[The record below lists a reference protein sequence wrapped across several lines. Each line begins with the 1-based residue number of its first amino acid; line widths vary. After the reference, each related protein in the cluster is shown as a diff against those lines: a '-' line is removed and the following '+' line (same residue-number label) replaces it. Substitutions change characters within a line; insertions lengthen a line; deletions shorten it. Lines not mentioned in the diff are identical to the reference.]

1 MRLVIFGL
9 TVSSSWGNGHATL
22 WRGLIRA
29 LGDRGVETVYFE
41 RDVPWYAAHRDLKS
55 LPGGRLV
62 LYRDWGEVYEHA
74 KRECTRAAATIVTSY
89 CPDAR
94 AASALIHESGR
105 GLRIFYDLDTPV
117 TLQRL
122 QAGENVEYLPPHGLS
137 DFDLVLSYTGG
148 SALEQLQTQLGA
160 RAVAPLYGS
169 ADPQAH
175 RAVPPHSDYVCD
187 LSYLGTWA
195 ADRHAAVQRFF
206 LTPADSLPTQRFLL
220 GGSQYPPDFP
230 WRTNVWWRPHVP
242 PPEHSR
248 FYCSSRLTL
257 NVTRS
262 AMASCGYCPSGRLF
276 EAALCGTPVVSD
288 TWVGLDHFF
297 TPGEEILLARRPEDV
312 VDALRMSPERLAR
325 IGREARQR
333 VLGEHTSAH
342 RASELLDVLGLG
354 AHPHRRPLPGNASLG
369 VT

>member
-29 LGDRGVETVYFE
+29 LGNRGMETVFFE
-41 RDVPWYAAHRDLKS
+41 RDVPWYAAHRDLRS

-62 LYRDWGEVYEHA
+62 LYRDWDDVRDHA
-74 KRECTRAAATIVTSY
+74 RRECARAEAMLVTSY

-94 AASALIHESGR
+94 AASALIHGQGR

-122 QAGENVEYLPPHGLS
+122 QANEDVEYLPPQGLS

-148 SALEQLQTQLGA
+148 SALEQLQTLLGA
-160 RAVAPLYGS
+160 KAVAPLYGS

-175 RAVPPHSDYVCD
+175 RAVPPHPDYACD
-187 LSYLGTWA
+187 LSYLGTFA
-195 ADRHAAVQRFF
+195 ADRQAAVQRFF
-206 LTPADSLPTQRFLL
+206 LDPASALPDLRFLL
-220 GGSQYPPDFP
+220 GGSQYPSHFP
-230 WRTNVWWRPHVP
+230 WRANVWWRPHVP
-242 PPEHSR
+242 PPEHPR
-248 FYCSSRLTL
+248 FYSSSRLTL

-312 VDALRMSPERLAR
+312 VDALQMPPERLAR
-325 IGREARQR
+325 IGREARLR
-333 VLGEHTSAH
+333 VLDEHTADH
-342 RASELLDVLGLG
+342 RASELLDVLGLNTST
-354 AHPHRRPLPGNASLG
+354 RPRPVSGNASLG
-369 VT
+369 LT